1 MYFSH
6 VLRSTSKAANSVAY
20 RSQKVMEIGKAGVS
34 VRCRA
39 VNGDLNRKTHHPS
52 KGGSLY
58 LAPAD
63 PRINGR

>member
-1 MYFSH
+1 MDLRGSEMYFSH

-39 VNGDLNRKTHHPS
+39 VSGDF
-52 KGGSLY
+52 
-58 LAPAD
+58 
-63 PRINGR
+63 